1 MRNLAEENQKPMDI
15 LQNINTL
22 NIDPENLP
30 KPGGSYT
37 AVNTRG
43 NIAYVAI
50 QFPIKNG
57 QLQHAG
63 RLGDQ
68 ISTKQGYE
76 AAGFCAKNIIGQ
88 IQKFIGFENIEG
100 LNHLDIYFQN
110 TENWNEGPAV
120 ANGASDLF
128 KEILGE
134 AGVHTRTI
142 IGVHSLS
149 KNSCIAITSSFT
161 LKSK

>member
-1 MRNLAEENQKPMDI
+1 MEIIN
-15 LQNINTL
+15 NINAL
-22 NIDPENLP
+22 NIDNENLP

-37 AVNTRG
+37 AVNIRG

-57 QLQHAG
+57 KLEHAG

-68 ISTKQGYE
+68 ISTADGYE
-76 AAGFCAKNIIGQ
+76 AAAMCALNIIGQ
-88 IQKFIGFENIEG
+88 IQKHIGFEKIEG

-110 TENWNEGPAV
+110 IENWNEGPAV

-128 KEILGE
+128 NEVLGK
-134 AGVHTRTI
+134 AGIHTRTI
-142 IGVHSLS
+142 VGVHSLS
-149 KNSCIAITSSFT
+149 RNSCIAITSSFT
-161 LKSK
+161 LK

>member
-1 MRNLAEENQKPMDI
+1 MDI
-15 LQNINTL
+15 LQNIDSL
-22 NIDPENLP
+22 KIDLENLP

-37 AVNTRG
+37 AVNTRA

-57 QLQHAG
+57 HLQHAG

-68 ISTKQGYE
+68 ISTEQGYE
-76 AAGFCAKNIIGQ
+76 AAGICARNIIGQ
-88 IQKFIGFENIEG
+88 IQKFVGFENIEG

-110 TENWNEGPAV
+110 TENWNDGPAV

-128 KEILGE
+128 NEVLGE
-134 AGVHTRTI
+134 AGKHTRTI

>member
-1 MRNLAEENQKPMDI
+1 MDI
-15 LQNINTL
+15 LQNIDAL
-22 NIDPENLP
+22 KIDLENLP

-37 AVNTRG
+37 AVNTRA

-50 QFPIKNG
+50 QFPIKSG
-57 QLQHAG
+57 HLQHAG
-63 RLGDQ
+63 RLGEQ
-68 ISTKQGYE
+68 ISTEQGYE
-76 AAGFCAKNIIGQ
+76 AAGICARNIIGQ
-88 IQKFIGFENIEG
+88 IQKFVGFENIEG

-110 TENWNEGPAV
+110 TENWNDGPAV

-128 KEILGE
+128 NEVLGE
-134 AGVHTRTI
+134 AGKHTRTI

>member
-1 MRNLAEENQKPMDI
+1 MDI
-15 LQNINTL
+15 LKK
-22 NIDPENLP
+22 IDSLKIDLENLP

-43 NIAYVAI
+43 HIAYVAI
-50 QFPIKNG
+50 QFPIRNG

-63 RLGDQ
+63 RLGDL
-68 ISTKQGYE
+68 ISTEQGYE
-76 AAGFCAKNIIGQ
+76 AAGICARNIIGQ
-88 IQKFIGFENIEG
+88 IQRYIGFEHIEG

-110 TENWNEGPAV
+110 VQNWNDGPAV

-128 KEILGE
+128 NEILGE
-134 AGVHTRTI
+134 VGIHTRSI

-161 LKSK
+161 LKSS

>member
-1 MRNLAEENQKPMDI
+1 MNI
-15 LQNINTL
+15 LQNIDSL
-22 NIDPENLP
+22 NIDLENLP

-43 NIAYVAI
+43 NIAYIAI
-50 QFPIKNG
+50 QFPIKDG
-57 QLQHAG
+57 QLQFAG

-68 ISTKQGYE
+68 ISKEQGYK
-76 AAGFCAKNIIGQ
+76 AAGICARNIIGQ
-88 IQKFIGFENIEG
+88 VQKFIGFENIEG

-110 TENWNEGPAV
+110 TENWNDGPVV

-128 KEILGE
+128 NEILGE
-134 AGVHTRTI
+134 AGKHTRTI
-142 IGVHSLS
+142 IGVQYLS

>member
-1 MRNLAEENQKPMDI
+1 MNIQK
-15 LQNINTL
+15 NVNSL
-22 NIDPENLP
+22 NIDLESLP
-30 KPGGSYT
+30 KPGGSYV

-57 QLQHAG
+57 QIQHAG
-63 RLGDQ
+63 RLGEE
-68 ISTKQGYE
+68 ISTEQGYE
-76 AAGFCAKNIIGQ
+76 AAGICARNIIGQ
-88 IQKFIGFENIEG
+88 IQKFTGFENIEG
-100 LNHLDIYFQN
+100 LNHLDIYFHN
-110 TENWNEGPAV
+110 TENWAGGPKV
-120 ANGASDLF
+120 ADGASDLF

-149 KNSCIAITSSFT
+149 RNSCIAITSSFT
-161 LKSK
+161 LKPKF

>member
-1 MRNLAEENQKPMDI
+1 MSIQD
-15 LQNINTL
+15 NINSLQINT
-22 NIDPENLP
+22 ENLP
-30 KPGGSYT
+30 KPGGSYI

-50 QFPIKNG
+50 QFPIKDG

-68 ISTKQGYE
+68 ISTEQGYE
-76 AAGFCAKNIIGQ
+76 AAGICARNIIGQ
-88 IQKFIGFENIEG
+88 IQKFVGFENIEG

-110 TENWNEGPAV
+110 AENWNDGPKV

-128 KEILGE
+128 NEVLGE
-134 AGVHTRTI
+134 AGKHTRTI

-149 KNSCIAITSSFT
+149 RNSCIAITSSFT

>member
-1 MRNLAEENQKPMDI
+1 MSIQDKINS
-15 LQNINTL
+15 LQINT
-22 NIDPENLP
+22 DNLP

-37 AVNTRG
+37 AVNIRG

-50 QFPIKNG
+50 QFPIKDG

-68 ISTKQGYE
+68 ISTEQGYE
-76 AAGFCAKNIIGQ
+76 AAGICARNIIGQ
-88 IQKFIGFENIEG
+88 IQKSVGFEIIEG

-110 TENWNEGPAV
+110 TENWSDGPAV

-128 KEILGE
+128 NEVLGA
-134 AGVHTRTI
+134 AGIHTRTI

-149 KNSCIAITSSFT
+149 RNSCIAITSSFT

>member
-1 MRNLAEENQKPMDI
+1 MNI
-15 LQNINTL
+15 LNKISSL
-22 NIDPENLP
+22 NIDFESLP
-30 KPGGSYT
+30 KPGGSYV

-50 QFPIKNG
+50 QFPIING

-63 RLGDQ
+63 CLGVQ
-68 ISTKQGYE
+68 ISIEQGYE
-76 AAGFCAKNIIGQ
+76 AAGICARNIIGQ
-88 IQKFIGFENIEG
+88 IQKFIGFDNIEG
-100 LNHLDIYFQN
+100 LNHLDIYFHN
-110 TENWNEGPAV
+110 TENWTGGPKV
-120 ANGASDLF
+120 ADGASDLF

-149 KNSCIAITSSFT
+149 RNSCIAITSSFT
-161 LKSK
+161 LKSKS

>member
-1 MRNLAEENQKPMDI
+1 MDI
-15 LQNINTL
+15 VQKVNAL
-22 NIDPENLP
+22 NIDLEKLP

-63 RLGDQ
+63 RLGEE
-68 ISTKQGYE
+68 ISTEQGYE
-76 AAGFCAKNIIGQ
+76 AAGICARNIIGQ

-110 TENWNEGPAV
+110 KENWNDGPAV

-128 KEILGE
+128 NEILGE
-134 AGVHTRTI
+134 AGIHTRTI

-149 KNSCIAITSSFT
+149 RNSCISITSSFT

>member
-1 MRNLAEENQKPMDI
+1 M
-15 LQNINTL
+15 NIIQQVNSL
-22 NIDPENLP
+22 NIDLENLP

-57 QLQHAG
+57 QIQHPG

-68 ISTKQGYE
+68 INKEQGYE
-76 AAGFCAKNIIGQ
+76 AAGICARNIIGQ

-110 TENWNEGPAV
+110 AENWHDGPAV

-128 KEILGE
+128 NEVLGE
-134 AGVHTRTI
+134 AGIHTRTI

-149 KNSCIAITSSFT
+149 RNSCIAITASFT

>member
-1 MRNLAEENQKPMDI
+1 MSIQD
-15 LQNINTL
+15 NINSLQINTG
-22 NIDPENLP
+22 NLP
-30 KPGGSYT
+30 KPGGSYI

-50 QFPIKNG
+50 QFPIKDG

-68 ISTKQGYE
+68 ISTEQGYE
-76 AAGFCAKNIIGQ
+76 AAGICARNIIGQ
-88 IQKFIGFENIEG
+88 IQKFVGFENIEG

-110 TENWNEGPAV
+110 AENWNDGPKV

-128 KEILGE
+128 NEILGE
-134 AGVHTRTI
+134 AGKHTRTI

-149 KNSCIAITSSFT
+149 RNSCIAITSSFT

>member
-1 MRNLAEENQKPMDI
+1 MEI
-15 LQNINTL
+15 LNNINSLT
-22 NIDPENLP
+22 IDFENLP

-57 QLQHAG
+57 KLEHAG
-63 RLGDQ
+63 RLGNQ
-68 ISTKQGYE
+68 ISTAEGYQ
-76 AAGFCAKNIIGQ
+76 AAGMCALNIIGQ
-88 IQKFIGFENIEG
+88 IQKHIGFDKIEG

-128 KEILGE
+128 NTVLGE
-134 AGVHTRTI
+134 AGKHTRTI

-149 KNSCIAITSSFT
+149 RNSCIAITSSFT
-161 LKSK
+161 LKPKQ

>member
-1 MRNLAEENQKPMDI
+1 MDI
-15 LQNINTL
+15 VQNVNSL
-22 NIDPENLP
+22 KIDLENLP
-30 KPGGSYT
+30 IPGGSYT
-37 AVNTRG
+37 AVNIRS

-50 QFPIKNG
+50 QFPFEDG
-57 QLQHAG
+57 QLKHAG
-63 RLGDQ
+63 HLGDQ
-68 ISTKQGYE
+68 ISSEKGYE
-76 AAGFCAKNIIGQ
+76 AAGICARNIIGQ

-110 TENWNEGPAV
+110 TQNWNDGPTV

-128 KEILGE
+128 NEVLGA
-134 AGVHTRTI
+134 AGKHSRTI

-149 KNSCIAITSSFT
+149 RNSCIAITSSFT

>member
-1 MRNLAEENQKPMDI
+1 MDI
-15 LQNINTL
+15 IQHLDSLQ
-22 NIDPENLP
+22 IDLSTLP
-30 KPGGSYT
+30 KPGGSYV

-50 QFPIKNG
+50 QFPIQDG

-68 ISTKQGYE
+68 ISTEQGYE
-76 AAGFCAKNIIGQ
+76 AAGICARNIIGQ
-88 IQKFIGFENIEG
+88 IQKFIGFEHIEG

-110 TENWNEGPAV
+110 TENWNNGPAV

-128 KEILGE
+128 NEVLGK
-134 AGVHTRTI
+134 AGLHTRTI

-149 KNSCIAITSSFT
+149 RNSCIAITSSFT

>member
-1 MRNLAEENQKPMDI
+1 MEI
-15 LQNINTL
+15 LNNINAL
-22 NIDPENLP
+22 NIDFDKLP

-37 AVNTRG
+37 AVNIRG

-50 QFPIKNG
+50 QFPIIAG
-57 QLQHAG
+57 LLQHAG

-68 ISTKQGYE
+68 ISTEEGYE
-76 AAGFCAKNIIGQ
+76 AARICALNIIGQ
-88 IQKFIGFENIEG
+88 IQKFIGFEKIEG

-110 TENWNEGPAV
+110 AENWSEGPAV

-128 KEILGE
+128 NNVLGP
-134 AGVHTRTI
+134 AGTHTRTI

-149 KNSCIAITSSFT
+149 RNSCIAISSSFT
-161 LKSK
+161 LI

>member
-1 MRNLAEENQKPMDI
+1 MDI
-15 LQNINTL
+15 LQNVNSL
-22 NIDPENLP
+22 KIDLKNLP
-30 KPGGSYT
+30 NPGGSYT

-50 QFPIKNG
+50 QFPIMNG
-57 QLQHAG
+57 QLHHAG

-68 ISTKQGYE
+68 ISTEQGYE
-76 AAGFCAKNIIGQ
+76 AAGICARNIIGQ

-110 TENWNEGPAV
+110 AENWNDGPEV
-120 ANGASDLF
+120 ANGASNLF
-128 KEILGE
+128 NEVLGE
-134 AGVHTRTI
+134 AGKHTRTI

-149 KNSCIAITSSFT
+149 RNSCISITSSFT

>member
-1 MRNLAEENQKPMDI
+1 MDI
-15 LQNINTL
+15 VQNVNSL
-22 NIDPENLP
+22 KIDLENLP

-43 NIAYVAI
+43 KIAYVAI
-50 QFPIKNG
+50 QFPIMNG

-68 ISTKQGYE
+68 ISKEQGYE
-76 AAGFCAKNIIGQ
+76 AAGICARNIIGQ

-110 TENWNEGPAV
+110 TENWNDGPAV

-128 KEILGE
+128 NEVLGE
-134 AGVHTRTI
+134 AGLHTRTI

-149 KNSCIAITSSFT
+149 RNSCISITGSFT

>member
-1 MRNLAEENQKPMDI
+1 MDI
-15 LQNINTL
+15 VQNVNL
-22 NIDPENLP
+22 LKIDLDNLP

-50 QFPIKNG
+50 QFPIRNG
-57 QLQHAG
+57 ELQHAG
-63 RLGDQ
+63 RLGNE
-68 ISTKQGYE
+68 ISTEQGYE
-76 AAGFCAKNIIGQ
+76 AARICARNIIGQ

-110 TENWNEGPAV
+110 AENWNDGPAV

-128 KEILGE
+128 NEVLGE
-134 AGVHTRTI
+134 AGKHTRTI

-149 KNSCIAITSSFT
+149 RNSCISITSSFT

>member
-1 MRNLAEENQKPMDI
+1 MNIVQNVNLLK
-15 LQNINTL
+15 
-22 NIDPENLP
+22 IDLGNLP

-50 QFPIKNG
+50 QFPIENG

-68 ISTKQGYE
+68 ISTEQGYE
-76 AAGFCAKNIIGQ
+76 AAGICARNIIGQ
-88 IQKFIGFENIEG
+88 IQKYIGFENIEG

-110 TENWNEGPAV
+110 TENWNDGPAV

-128 KEILGE
+128 NEVLGE
-134 AGVHTRTI
+134 AGIHTRTI

-149 KNSCIAITSSFT
+149 RNSCISITSSFT